1 MSINKYPAT
10 GTLAIYEQII
20 MQLKN
25 AIVTGETEIRRG
37 TSFNKGV
44 GSRPASKCDNNQEGL

>member
-1 MSINKYPAT
+1 MSININILPQ

-20 MQLKN
+20 MQLR
-25 AIVTGETEIRRG
+25 TEIRRG

-44 GSRPASKCDNNQEGL
+44 GSRPAGKCDNNQEGL